1 MSIYDV
7 QKMYIYYN
15 CSASG
20 PPGRPPVAES
30 GHVLYFFPQ
39 SVPFSIIRKRC
50 MHVAL
55 HCHTDRRDRF
65 IVLSQDH
72 NLLLHHIVLKDVD
85 HVLVWLAF
93 TTGHVLKVSEK
104 EFTGFLTIK
113 GRPIPKYNVRKES
126 EH

>member
-7 QKMYIYYN
+7 RKMYIYYN

-50 MHVAL
+50 IHVAL

-65 IVLSQDH
+65 VVLSQDH
-72 NLLLHHIVLKDVD
+72 NLLLHHIRLF
-85 HVLVWLAF
+85 HLIQPLSF
-93 TTGHVLKVSEK
+93 CSLP
-104 EFTGFLTIK
+104 FLRD
-113 GRPIPKYNVRKES
+113 GLPAEDL
-126 EH
+126 